1 MDFVPAADLTPV
13 AFARHGVFSSAWAAA
28 AGLDSDAV
36 GRLVRSGRAHPLVRG
51 WYAVGPPGDERDRHR
66 LAATAAYLR
75 LGGRARVSHHSS
87 LVFHGLPLYRADLA
101 TVHLTRTG
109 PGSSRN
115 RPGVKVHPSL
125 PMDGA
130 ADRVPIAV
138 GIVQSGLEADP
149 LTALVAADAALHRRS
164 VTSPEIEDAVNLL
177 SGRHGIGPVRA
188 VLAGADTRIESPGES
203 VLGHRLRALGWAVTP
218 QFMVVT
224 DLGTRYADF
233 RIDGTRVLVE
243 FDGKVKYG
251 GERGAD
257 VLFAEKRREDA
268 LRRRG
273 WLVERFVWAEIERV
287 PLIERR
293 IEAAVATAAR
303 LGWA

>member
-1 MDFVPAADLTPV
+1 MDFVPAVDLTPV
-13 AFARHGVFSSAWAAA
+13 AFARHG
-28 AGLDSDAV
+28 GLLVGV
-36 GRLVRSGRAHPLVRG
+36 GRRRRPRIRRPVR
-51 WYAVGPPGDERDRHR
+51 AV
-66 LAATAAYLR
+66 
-75 LGGRARVSHHSS
+75 
-87 LVFHGLPLYRADLA
+87 
-101 TVHLTRTG
+101 
-109 PGSSRN
+109 
-115 RPGVKVHPSL
+115 
-125 PMDGA
+125 
-130 ADRVPIAV
+130 
-138 GIVQSGLEADP
+138 EADP
-149 LTALVAADAALHRRS
+149 LTVLVAAEALHRRS

-188 VLAGADTRIESPGES
+188 ALAGADTRIESPGES
-203 VLGHRLRALGWAVTP
+203 VLGHRLRALSWAVTP
-218 QFMVVT
+218 QFTVVT

-251 GERGAD
+251 GERGPD

-268 LRRRG
+268 LRRQG

-293 IEAAVATAAR
+293 IEVAVATAAR